1 MKYKTRVRVNWDIDF
16 SKHTY
21 KLSENVAALVETL
34 TEDMGVDLFDL
45 SEVGT
50 AMENR
55 DELAG
60 IGNSCDGEFAGES
73 NHYTIQFPVDDSAAP
88 ADSTMAA

>member
-1 MKYKTRVRVNWDIDF
+1 MGSVTANECSPEKWVWVLNLMKYKTRVRVNWDIEF

-34 TEDMGVDLFDL
+34 TEDMGMDLFDL

-55 DELAG
+55 DE
-60 IGNSCDGEFAGES
+60 
-73 NHYTIQFPVDDSAAP
+73 V
-88 ADSTMAA
+88 